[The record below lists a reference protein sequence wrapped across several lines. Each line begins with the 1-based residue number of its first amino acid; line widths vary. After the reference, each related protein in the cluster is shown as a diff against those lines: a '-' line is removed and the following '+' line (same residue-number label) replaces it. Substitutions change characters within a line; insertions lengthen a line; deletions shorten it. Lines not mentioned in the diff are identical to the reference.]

1 MLDASKKQVR
11 LKIYSLKTRID
22 SLNQILRNKQKV
34 KKTRNI
40 NILTRITDRKIPY
53 VYSCLSN
60 KKKFEDVVRIIFYV
74 TPIIENILRF
84 SL

>member
-34 KKTRNI
+34 K
-40 NILTRITDRKIPY
+40 
-53 VYSCLSN
+53 
-60 KKKFEDVVRIIFYV
+60 
-74 TPIIENILRF
+74 
-84 SL
+84 